1 MPASGRFDQHLFQEF
16 VMVVGKSVNGE
27 FKVIGHCLEKEAQDT
42 VGESGGLIS
51 SIWNNSV
58 HNVHFEIE
66 KLSVDGM
73 LRWSV
78 EMVL

>member
-1 MPASGRFDQHLFQEF
+1 MPASCRLDKHLFQKF
-16 VMVVGKSVNGE
+16 VMVVGKSMNGE
-27 FKVIGHCLEKEAQDT
+27 FKVIRHCLEKETQDT
-42 VGESGGLIS
+42 VGKSGRLIS
-51 SIWNNSV
+51 SIWNNSM

-73 LRWSV
+73 LRWSM